1 MCVSDE
7 RRPMVM
13 VSVPIVNFRLMID
26 NVSRAEAK
34 TRAEGHPARAPNDGG
49 HGLDVK
55 DATKQEAVLDR
66 RQSVWSEKL
75 QPFDYFFRRLK
86 SYRGLRRCTEV
97 GNTHFQEEVGVVVSL
112 SILRPYTKP
121 SRACEV
127 KVRPIFLTR
136 RSSSVS
142 GLSGVLRLLLR
153 SANLTNG
160 SSHSTWCSGGVR
172 G

>member
-34 TRAEGHPARAPNDGG
+34 IRAEGHPAKAPNGGG

-75 QPFDYFFRRLK
+75 QPFDFSFRATQVLPRLEAVHGGWQHTFSRRSRCGGISIDPSALYK
-86 SYRGLRRCTEV
+86 AIEGLRSE
-97 GNTHFQEEVGVVVSL
+97 GEAN
-112 SILRPYTKP
+112 
-121 SRACEV
+121 
-127 KVRPIFLTR
+127 FLTW

-153 SANLTNG
+153 GANLTNG